1 MEVGILHEVG
11 GVDWKDSENQGEI
24 ELAFWTLRGIKI
36 KRIKVID

>member
-24 ELAFWTLRGIKI
+24 DLGFWILRGIKI
-36 KRIKVID
+36 KRIKSD